1 MRTVAYST
9 EPRLY
14 DMPIS
19 PMGVQQ
25 SMLQYAINPMDMIGT
40 PKKVGGIKN
49 MFNNL
54 WSAKSGLKPMHLG
67 TAANVGSGLMY
78 GLQAAQGLSDIS
90 NTKRDVN
97 DLQADILKEA
107 MANPINS
114 SFLSS
119 DQKIL
124 LNKIRRGNY
133 SLDGN
138 SGIGEGVLSGLGN
151 TLMGTVTGG
160 LTGGIP
166 GAIIGG
172 IGGLVNSGI
181 SGYSN
186 AQQRNIGELEALYQA
201 LADANAQY
209 QTMKRPNF
217 TGLGIQQRYKDM
229 YR

>member
-1 MRTVAYST
+1 MNTNAYT
-9 EPRLY
+9 RVPRIDDLKT
-14 DMPIS
+14 DPRMA
-19 PMGVQQ
+19 MV
-25 SMLQYAINPMDMIGT
+25 QYALNPMDIVAST
-40 PKKVGGIKN
+40 KNPGGIKE
-49 MFNNL
+49 MFGNL
-54 WSAKSGLKPMHLG
+54 WNKTSGIQPMRLG
-67 TAANVGSGLMY
+67 NIANVGSGLMY
-78 GLQAAQGLSDIS
+78 GTQAISGLSDIS
-90 NTKRDVN
+90 NNTRESR
-97 DLQADILKEA
+97 DLQGDILKEA

-119 DQKIL
+119 DQKVL

-133 SLDGN
+133 SLDGDN
-138 SGIGEGVLSGLGN
+138 GIGEGVLSGLGN

>member
-1 MRTVAYST
+1 MAFEYRNGGWQTVPDYNA
-9 EPRLY
+9 
-14 DMPIS
+14 
-19 PMGVQQ
+19 
-25 SMLQYAINPMDMIGT
+25 AAGT
-40 PKKVGGIKN
+40 AGKRKLSDIFSK
-49 MFNNL
+49 L
-54 WSAKSGLKPMHLG
+54 WNKKSGIQPLKYGMWS
-67 TAANVGSGLMY
+67 NIGSGIGQGM
-78 GLQAAQGLSDIS
+78 QAIQGLSGVSD
-90 NTKRDVN
+90 TKRDAN
-97 DLQADILKEA
+97 DLQAAILREA

-119 DQKIL
+119 DQRNL

-133 SLDGN
+133 SLNGD
-138 SGIGEGVLSGLGN
+138 SGIGEGILSGLGN

-172 IGGLVNSGI
+172 VGGLVNSGI

-229 YR
+229 YS